1 MREHSFELPDNPRL
15 MVKIPAGQI
24 DIETQPGAEAF
35 VRLSP
40 MNDDEATRG
49 AIERA
54 HVELHGSELV
64 VEVKDKRF
72 GFGEQAQIHAEIR
85 CPEGSNARLHTASGD
100 IRARGTLGDTKTH
113 VASGDVEL
121 DRVDGR
127 FEAHSA
133 SGDVQVGFVSED
145 ASVHTASG
153 DLEIRR
159 SEAGVDVQSASGD
172 TDLGDAGG
180 GPIKVKSVSGDVR
193 VAVRPGRRVA
203 VDVRTVSGEATSD
216 IPLDGAAGEDA
227 DAPLVEIQVNGV
239 SGDVRIERARSEV
252 AALES

>member
-1 MREHSFELPDNPRL
+1 MREHSFELPDDPRL
-15 MVKIPAGQI
+15 MVAIPAGRI
-24 DIETQPGAEAF
+24 DVETQPGEDAF

-40 MNDDEATRG
+40 IGDDAETREAI
-49 AIERA
+49 ARA
-54 HVELHGSELV
+54 QIELHGSELV

-72 GFGEQAQIHAEIR
+72 RFGSQPQIHAEIR
-85 CPEGSNARLHTASGD
+85 CPERTSTRLHTASGE
-100 IRARGTLGDTKTH
+100 IRARGRLGETKTH

-121 DRVDGR
+121 EGVEGR

-133 SGDVQVGFVSED
+133 SGDVRVEFVRGD

-153 DLEIRR
+153 DLQIRR

-172 TDLGDAGG
+172 VELGDAGG
-180 GPIKVKSVSGDVR
+180 GPVKVKAVSGDVR
-193 VAVRPGRRVA
+193 VAVRAGRRVA

-216 IPLDGAAGEDA
+216 IPLDDGAAEGP

-239 SGDVRIERARSEV
+239 SGDVRIERASEP
-252 AALES
+252 ARLEA

>member
-1 MREHSFELPDNPRL
+1 MREHSFEIPAGPRL

-24 DIETQPGAEAF
+24 DIETQLGAEAF

-40 MNDDEATRG
+40 VTDDEASRE

-54 HVELHGSELV
+54 HVELQGNELV

-72 GFGEQAQIHAEIR
+72 RSGDQPEIRAEIK
-85 CPEGSNARLHTASGD
+85 CPEGSSARLHTASGD

-127 FEAHSA
+127 LEAHSA
-133 SGDVQVGFVSED
+133 SGDVQVGFVRGD
-145 ASVHTASG
+145 ASIHTASG

-159 SEAGVDVQSASGD
+159 SEAGVDVHSASGD

-193 VAVRPGRRVA
+193 VGVRPDRRVA

-216 IPLDGAAGEDA
+216 IPLDGADA
-227 DAPLVEIQVNGV
+227 QDGDAPLVEIQVNGV
-239 SGDVRIERARSEV
+239 SGDVRIERAAE
-252 AALES
+252 AAELEA